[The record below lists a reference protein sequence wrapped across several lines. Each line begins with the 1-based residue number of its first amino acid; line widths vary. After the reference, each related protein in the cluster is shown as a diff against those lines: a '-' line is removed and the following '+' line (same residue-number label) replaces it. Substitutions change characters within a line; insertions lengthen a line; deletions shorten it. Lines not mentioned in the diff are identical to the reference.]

1 MEALAAEVN
10 ALDQL
15 LEPVRDCL
23 TAAVA
28 TRIMQLRASPEIQ
41 AKLDLFAEKNAEG
54 RISPGEL
61 AEYEAFIRA
70 GNLIA
75 VLQAKAR
82 SLVYPE
88 S

>member
-1 MEALAAEVN
+1 MEALTAEVN

-23 TAAVA
+23 TAEVA
-28 TRIMQLRASPEIQ
+28 TRLLELRASPEIL
-41 AKLDLFAEKNAEG
+41 AKLDLFAEKHAEG
-54 RISPGEL
+54 QISLEEL

-82 SLVYPE
+82 SLVHPK